1 MRCKIYREN
10 KIFFLKGLW
19 SEKQYSKSM
28 AIQEQVEIAD
38 QENNYVFQ
46 LSVFTNNFI

>member
-1 MRCKIYREN
+1 
-10 KIFFLKGLW
+10 
-19 SEKQYSKSM
+19 M

-46 LSVFTNNFI
+46 LSVFTNNLVKFYFPLQFDLNCKFCVFS